1 MNTLESIILNSL
13 KRELVGRHKVVFTVN
28 ETEEQEATKYNTVAV
43 RKHSDEVVAENI
55 TDVDLTGR
63 GKYVTIKANRILY
76 KPQGYRTAVET
87 NNYTFLISVKYEVL
101 G

>member
-1 MNTLESIILNSL
+1 MNTLESIILNSI
-13 KRELVGRHKVVFTVN
+13 KRELVGRHKVVFSVN
-28 ETEEQEATKYNTVAV
+28 ETEEREFIEHNP
-43 RKHSDEVVAENI
+43 VVAENI

-63 GKYVTIKANRILY
+63 GKYVTIQANRILH

-87 NNYTFLISVKYEVL
+87 NSYIFPISVMYEVL